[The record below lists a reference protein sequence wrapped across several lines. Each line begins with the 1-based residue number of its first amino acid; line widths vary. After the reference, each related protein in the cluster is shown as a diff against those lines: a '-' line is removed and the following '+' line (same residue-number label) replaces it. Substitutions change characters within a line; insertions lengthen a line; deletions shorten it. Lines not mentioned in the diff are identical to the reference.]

1 MSAAAAKRKQKEGVG
16 KTSAGKEKGASPSK
30 ATANGLWVNWEFLR
44 SLSRRAPQTL
54 MQRED
59 PAEYNRIL
67 KLADI
72 VLDNPI
78 ERRHVE
84 KRTLAFA
91 KKQQPKKRKA
101 G

>member
-1 MSAAAAKRKQKEGVG
+1 MSAAAAKRKEEVG
-16 KTSAGKEKGASPSK
+16 KTSAQKELRASQLQPR
-30 ATANGLWVNWEFLR
+30 ANGLWVNWEFLR
-44 SLSRRAPQTL
+44 SLSKRAPQTL
-54 MQRED
+54 VHPED
-59 PAEYNRIL
+59 PTEYNRIL

-72 VLDNPI
+72 ALDNTV

-91 KKQQPKKRKA
+91 KKQESKKRKA